1 MNVIEKYAKGNKI
14 DKMCTPE
21 QIEKKRLLALERRQQ
36 SQFKIQSTPTSNQI
50 CQQPKLNDN
59 ENIAQRNKTNNRF
72 NPIEPRKFFNQMLS
86 VTGKCYMISDDRFA
100 LEISTFVPDII
111 ATFKTVP
118 SRIYDLKSKIWNFHI
133 KDYNSLLQT
142 LSSKH
147 CNLSITKIPEA
158 VLRIFR
164 RNLKSENQLPEQDL
178 SRIDKTLIET
188 LMPFQREGVCYGISK
203 NGRCMIADDMGLGK
217 TIQALGIAHY
227 YKESWPLLIVAP
239 SSVKYQWSQAIYEF
253 LPSVPTHFI
262 HHFANTKDHI
272 GDDKITITSYE
283 LLVRAV
289 NTFDKHIFGFIILA
303 ELYTQINLIIPRFM
317 SYEDYGIRY
326 CAGQR
331 NEFGWNFIGSSN
343 TQELQVLLKS
353 NCMIRRLKSDVLNQL
368 PSKIRKVIILD
379 STLIKAGTKQMREL
393 SQEIK
398 ENITGLEKHNT
409 LIKYYA
415 ESSYARLKAVCHYV
429 TNLFENKTKCLLYA
443 HHRVVLDAICKVAES
458 NNIKYIRID
467 GSTNSEQRK
476 HLIDTFQERDDYTAA
491 ILSITAA
498 NAGFTLTTANLVV
511 FTELFWNPGILC
523 QAEDR
528 VHRIGQNDT
537 VTIQY
542 LIAENTADDYIWPLI
557 KKKMN
562 VLNSVGLDQDFSVN
576 NVDIIT
582 QKKSKQQDL
591 TSFLNI
597 SSSSEKGSQSQHD
610 MEISP
615 AIPVSPP
622 NDVKDLLEIDD
633 ECFDSCDWD
642 NIM

>member
-1 MNVIEKYAKGNKI
+1 
-14 DKMCTPE
+14 MCTPE

-283 LLVRAV
+283 
-289 NTFDKHIFGFIILA
+289 F
-303 ELYTQINLIIPRFM
+303 
-317 SYEDYGIRY
+317 YEDYGIRY